1 MLFKQDQEGNPM
13 AEALFPLQVD
23 AQHDFLFVLPAV
35 ELSGMSSHWVGT
47 ARGSDAI
54 QILS

>member
-1 MLFKQDQEGNPM
+1 M